1 MPTTDLIFPNDINVS
16 VQFNPNATTT
26 NPLGADIIYFTPT
39 YLNGV
44 HNTAGTIVELGP
56 VTAINGNVIT
66 VFYNTTTIY
75 PPSTIP
81 IPTIL
86 PSPSDFIMFAKHR
99 GTNMSSLLGYFAKFR
114 IKNNSKDKAEMYSIS
129 VDTAESS
136 K

>member
-44 HNTAGTIVELGP
+44 HNTAGTIIELGP
-56 VTAINGNVIT
+56 VVAINGNVIT
-66 VFYNTTTIY
+66 VFYDTGT
-75 PPSTIP
+75 P
-81 IPTIL
+81 L
-86 PSPSDFIMFAKHR
+86 PGNGDFIMFAKNR
-99 GTNMSSLLGYFAKFR
+99 GANMSSLLGYFAKFR
-114 IKNNSKDKAEMYSIS
+114 IKNNSTEKAEMYSIA
-129 VDTAESS
+129 VDIAESS